1 MLIPVR
7 VSISFLDASL
17 NICLYMIVFLCVGVF
32 MSFLTD
38 PVSEIWTMPINGNLF
53 LFRTGK
59 TVLGFLDFYVCVC
72 VCVCVLPQIKILNK
86 QESK

>member
-1 MLIPVR
+1 MLIPMR
-7 VSISFLDASL
+7 ASISFLDTSL
-17 NICLYMIVFLCVGVF
+17 NICVYMIVFLCVYVC

-59 TVLGFLDFYVCVC
+59 TVLGFLDFYMCVCVC
-72 VCVCVLPQIKILNK
+72 VCVCVGGGCGWV
-86 QESK
+86 